1 MRAILFCFNKSV
13 ILFQLRRYNETLET
27 IKKINSNKEQELNLL
42 FIKASCFGYLGDIET
57 SKKIYQEIAN
67 IIPNNNDLLVPIG
80 TTCLQQGI
88 YEVARDIFQKI
99 DKSSSYIFEK
109 NYYMGLAYK
118 GENRLED
125 AIKFF
130 GNALRIKPDYFQ
142 LYPLTAAACFQSNMT
157 EEGDKIM
164 KMLKFK
170 YCPSDAADEIKK
182 ILKPL
187 FSNYIFVLIDNLQ
200 DDWSKINYTRGVK
213 KIVDFD
219 GSFSYV
225 PDEIINELK
234 SKEINGLISLSKM
247 TILNL
252 GTLCKINNK
261 SFFNSVSKKLHIN
274 RLGLKT

>member
-1 MRAILFCFNKSV
+1 MICVILNSMNLKNKTELLQRALNLSQSGNLEGSLNIYNEILSLYPTDEPTIFNKSV
-13 ILFQLRRYNETLET
+13 ILFQLRRYNETLEA

-164 KMLKFK
+164 KMLK
-170 YCPSDAADEIKK
+170 DE
-182 ILKPL
+182 
-187 FSNYIFVLIDNLQ
+187 NH
-200 DDWSKINYTRGVK
+200 
-213 KIVDFD
+213 
-219 GSFSYV
+219 
-225 PDEIINELK
+225 
-234 SKEINGLISLSKM
+234 
-247 TILNL
+247 
-252 GTLCKINNK
+252 
-261 SFFNSVSKKLHIN
+261 SFFQHVAGIVECYRSNKN
-274 RLGLKT
+274 